1 FRCDGGW
8 PLSAWHYFVETGVV
22 TGELYGT
29 KNACRPYEIL
39 PCSIHKNETFY
50 RNCIQEVDTPDCKTT
65 CQAGYPIFY
74 DDDKTYGKT
83 SYSVPN
89 SVLVIQKEI
98 MTYGLV
104 VAAFTVH
111 DDFFHYK
118 TGIYK
123 HTAGAEKGGHAVRVL
138 GWGVENTVP
147 YWLVANSW
155 NTDWGEN
162 GYFRILRGTD
172 ECGIEDDVVAGTV

>member
-1 FRCDGGW
+1 LTNHFLNCFPLVFGRKLKKFRCDGGW

-74 DDDKTYGKT
+74 DDDKTYGKKDFVQCSELSACHSKGNYDLWT
-83 SYSVPN
+83 SGRS
-89 SVLVIQKEI
+89 
-98 MTYGLV
+98 
-104 VAAFTVH
+104 
-111 DDFFHYK
+111 FHC
-118 TGIYK
+118 T
-123 HTAGAEKGGHAVRVL
+123 RRL
-138 GWGVENTVP
+138 
-147 YWLVANSW
+147 LS
-155 NTDWGEN
+155 
-162 GYFRILRGTD
+162 L
-172 ECGIEDDVVAGTV
+172 